1 MQQHS
6 TQTGARAGA
15 APAALSAAPPIAAG
29 EWVSARPLRALELLQ
44 RVLCFPWLVA
54 RSRDLVFTSVRRDLD
69 ARFTGTLLGW
79 LWPLVTPVFLFAVYY
94 FIFTK
99 LLAMKLPP
107 EAVAGRE
114 TTLGVYM
121 FVGVVV
127 WTSFAEALARCC
139 SSIVE
144 NGNLI
149 KKLAF
154 PAELLPL
161 NATLTSLVT
170 MLFGIAVFIAGCLL
184 TDVWAAPSLAGL
196 AWIPLLCLLQTLLAY
211 GFGLAL
217 ATTNVYL
224 RDTAQV
230 TGLALTVWMF
240 VTPIFWMPEL
250 PGIRE
255 SIAPYSSWILANPA
269 YHLVYAWRHVLMSAE
284 PAFAFGTPI
293 AHSVGILGIWAL
305 AAFVGGYALFIR
317 GERRFADEV

>member
-1 MQQHS
+1 VERVQHDPS
-6 TQTGARAGA
+6 SSAASAPRTGA
-15 APAALSAAPPIAAG
+15 APVAAS

-44 RVLCFPWLVA
+44 RVLRFPWLVV
-54 RSRDLVFTSVRRDLD
+54 RSRDLVLTSVRRDLD

-79 LWPLVTPVFLFAVYY
+79 FWPLVTPVFLFAVYY

-127 WTSFAEALARCC
+127 WTGFAEALTRCC

-170 MLFGIAVFIAGCLL
+170 MLFGIAVFVAGCLL
-184 TDVWAAPSLAGL
+184 TDVWRAPALAGL
-196 AWIPLLCLLQTLLAY
+196 AWVPLLCVLQTLLAY

-217 ATTNVYL
+217 ATTNVTL

-250 PGIRE
+250 PGIRD
-255 SIAPYSSWILANPA
+255 SIAPYLDWILANPA

-284 PAFAFGTPI
+284 PDFAFGTSI